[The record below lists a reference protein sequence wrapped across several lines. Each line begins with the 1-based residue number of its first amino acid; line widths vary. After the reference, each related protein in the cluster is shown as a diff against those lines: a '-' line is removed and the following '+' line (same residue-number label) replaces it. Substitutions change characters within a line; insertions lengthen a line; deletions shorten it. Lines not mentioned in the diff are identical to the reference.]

1 MEFRAIQKI
10 LFIVLLLIFAISTG
24 CAIIS
29 GYGLFISVFWSF
41 MNIIGADFP
50 PTSALVDPHSFLL
63 FVADA
68 LDIQGKLIITIIFT
82 TIFYQ
87 LLGRFDLKGRVM
99 QKTLKRMSGHVIL
112 TPANGIA
119 VEMAKKLQKFGK
131 GYVIVEQNPHAVKK
145 LLNEGLIV
153 INADPAQQDALES
166 AGIARA
172 SYLILLDE
180 DDVRNTLI
188 AIEAK
193 RINENL
199 EIVARIKRQDDIA
212 RMKRAGI
219 SRLVLPEISI
229 GDKVGEFLVE
239 SLGKSI

>member
-10 LFIVLLLIFAISTG
+10 LLVVLVVIFCISTG
-24 CAIIS
+24 FALIA
-29 GYGLFISVFWSF
+29 GYGIFTSVFWSF

-50 PTSALVDPHSFLL
+50 PASSLVDPHNLLL
-63 FVADA
+63 FVADG
-68 LDIQGKLIITIIFT
+68 LDIQGKLIITIILT

-99 QKTLKRMSGHVIL
+99 QKKLRSMSGHVIL
-112 TPANGIA
+112 TPADGIA
-119 VEMAKKLQKFGK
+119 VEMARKLQKFGK
-131 GYVIVEQNPHAVKK
+131 GYVIVEQNPHMVKK
-145 LLNEGLIV
+145 LLNEGFLV
-153 INADPAQQDALES
+153 INADPAQQDSLET
-166 AGIARA
+166 AGVRRA
-172 SYLILLDE
+172 SYLLLLDE

-199 EIVARIKRQDDIA
+199 EIVARIKRQEDIA

-229 GDKVGEFLVE
+229 GDKIGEFVTE
-239 SLGKSI
+239 TSSKSI